1 MSQERGNSLG
11 KRAAEHQDGGF
22 DACFANRVSVAQA
35 ADGDSGHARRNETFR
50 EGADPVAVSIPF
62 ECCNDMAVWAERVAN

>member
-1 MSQERGNSLG
+1 MQQERGNSLG
-11 KRAAEHQDGGF
+11 KRAAEHQDGEF

-35 ADGDSGHARRNETFR
+35 ADGDAVHARRNETFR

-62 ECCNDMAVWAERVAN
+62 ERCNNMAVWAEMVAN

>member
-1 MSQERGNSLG
+1 MQQERENSLG
-11 KRAAEHQDGGF
+11 KRAAEYQDGEF

-35 ADGDSGHARRNETFR
+35 SDGHAVHARRNETFR

-62 ECCNDMAVWAERVAN
+62 KRCNNMAVWAEMVAN